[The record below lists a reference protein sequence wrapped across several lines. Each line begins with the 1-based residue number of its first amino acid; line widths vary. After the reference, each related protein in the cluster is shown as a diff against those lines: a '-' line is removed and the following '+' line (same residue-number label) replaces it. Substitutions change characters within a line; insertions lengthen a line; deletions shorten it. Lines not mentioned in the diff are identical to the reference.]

1 MGRFQPNDS
10 GWTTLW
16 IVSARSR
23 RAAPS
28 AARHGLCVAALAVL
42 LGACGSTATPTTSIG
57 SRAPAATASPSVTAS
72 PISAASPAPSS
83 AFDPAALT
91 IRLDPVVDGLD
102 SPLAVV
108 NAGDGSGRLFVVERP
123 GRIRIVKDG
132 VLAKQPFLDIAER
145 IASGDERGLLGLAFA
160 PDFPSDSRLFV
171 DYTNRDGNSVIAS
184 FQVPAAT
191 PDQADPASERILLQF
206 DQPFE
211 NHNGGGLAFGP
222 DGDLYIAAGD
232 GGSGGDPQGNGQ
244 KLTTVLGKLLR
255 IRPGA
260 PDGSQ
265 PPYSIP
271 ADAPFASDPNARP
284 EIRAFG
290 LRNPWRFSFDRA
302 TGDLWIGDVGQDA
315 WEEVDVIRASDP
327 PNVAP
332 NFGWNIM
339 EGRHCFNA
347 DRANR
352 TVSRCPSPSTTT
364 ASAARSSAASWGGIR
379 ASPRSTAGTSTATTA
394 RATSGP
400 WTRRGRSREPHG
412 SCSTPAGPSRRSV
425 RTRLVACT
433 SPMWAT
439 GRSTGSSRSPDRYRM
454 RKLTATVTVTSLVP
468 ASTGVGTL
476 LSGAAAASRAP

>member
-1 MGRFQPNDS
+1 LGRFQPNDS

-57 SRAPAATASPSVTAS
+57 SRAPAATASPGVTAS

-83 AFDPAALT
+83 AFAPAALT
-91 IRLDPVVDGLD
+91 IRLDPIVDGLD

-332 NFGWNIM
+332 NFGWNVM

-347 DRANR
+347 DSCKQEGLTLPVAEYDHSLGCAIIGGFVGRDPTEPTLYGGYLYGDDCSGNIWALD
-352 TVSRCPSPSTTT
+352 
-364 ASAARSSAASWGGIR
+364 AAR
-379 ASPRSTAGTSTATTA
+379 PE
-394 RATSGP
+394 SGAP
-400 WTRRGRSREPHG
+400 
-412 SCSTPAGPSRRSV
+412 
-425 RTRLVACT
+425 RLVLD
-433 SPMWAT
+433 S
-439 GRSTGSSRSPDRYRM
+439 GRTISSFGEDEAGRLY
-454 RKLTATVTVTSLVP
+454 LTDV
-468 ASTGVGTL
+468 GNGTL
-476 LSGAAAASRAP
+476 YLIIPGP